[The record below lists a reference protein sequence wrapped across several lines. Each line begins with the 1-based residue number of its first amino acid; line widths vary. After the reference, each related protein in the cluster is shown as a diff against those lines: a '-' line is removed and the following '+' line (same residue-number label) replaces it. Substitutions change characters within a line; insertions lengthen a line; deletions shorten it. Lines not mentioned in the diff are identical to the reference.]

1 MFKHAEVAV
10 KSKLKLGD
18 FIVVVIVVS
27 LALASTVVFTQ
38 RQTASSRV
46 VISKDGK
53 VLYDINL
60 SEVKDRIDIKNL
72 SEYNELIVVE
82 KSRVRFEISD
92 CPDQVCVRT
101 GWISRPGQTAVCL
114 PAGIIIKIV
123 GEVNEDNN
131 EDIDIIL
138 R

>member
-1 MFKHAEVAV
+1 M
-10 KSKLKLGD
+10 KSILKPGD
-18 FIVVVIVVS
+18 FIIVIMVIS
-27 LALASTVVFTQ
+27 LALVSTAVFTQ
-38 RQTASSRV
+38 KQSDFSRV

-60 SEVKDRIDIKNL
+60 NEVNDRIDIKNL

-82 KSRVRFEISD
+82 HGRVRFEVSD

-123 GEVNEDNN
+123 GEAKEDNN